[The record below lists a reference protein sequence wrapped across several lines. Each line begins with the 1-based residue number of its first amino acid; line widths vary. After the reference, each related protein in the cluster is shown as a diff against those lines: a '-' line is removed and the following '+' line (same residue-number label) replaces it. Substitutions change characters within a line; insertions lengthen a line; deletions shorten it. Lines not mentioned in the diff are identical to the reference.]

1 MFFFF
6 LFVFCFVLALFC
18 FSLVF
23 KACMHRKLQRDI
35 SWASLAGTE
44 ECLGL
49 EGEKAVTLHL
59 TQTELAEKQFFVPLW
74 DLDPGCCK

>member
-1 MFFFF
+1 
-6 LFVFCFVLALFC
+6 
-18 FSLVF
+18 
-23 KACMHRKLQRDI
+23 MHRILQRDI

-49 EGEKAVTLHL
+49 EGEKAFTLHL

-74 DLDPGCCK
+74 DSEPGCYK